1 MELTIQW
8 LLEQNTE
15 LTGFSCLAGEQGIHR
30 IIKSINIM
38 DNPDTVPWLKKDELI
53 LSTGYIISSTDIYKN
68 IIQNLHDQGCCGL
81 GIKMNRYMD
90 TLPVE
95 MIEQANRLGFIIF
108 SIPFSSTMEQIVSIV
123 YRQMFSNE
131 MSQSERLMTFYKN
144 IAEAA
149 LKRQSVFPVL
159 ENISKA
165 VSNPVFLTLPDFELI
180 ECSIPKKSK
189 ITLPLSCSR
198 DSDSIF
204 SEVDSIFLQNEYQ
217 NNPLPVRH
225 HTVQCQSSKQQFL
238 LFSIVSQQTLL
249 GYLICLEEVPFTSFE
264 YELLSS
270 IQSILGLT
278 MLKTNS
284 ITNDGQQID
293 RSRFFNELLSGKLK
307 TEHEIEPLCTQYGFN
322 FSSDRI
328 CAVLRFDSYSEMSVA
343 RQRAFTRKVISYL
356 LPLFSDSSIELTYT
370 SHEDNLVL
378 FLFLDKIDT
387 YRKTAV
393 IDSFIRKMIHR
404 LNEEKISFLLGISSV
419 SRGASTIFRNYTEA
433 LRALELGKRLHPHEQ
448 SFNYEKD
455 RIYHLLSANYTA
467 AQLMELYTLLL
478 KPLDEYDSENNSS
491 LSQTLLTYLECGQNI
506 AQTAKQLYIHRNTMI
521 YRMEQIQSII
531 DFNPKDF
538 HNVYL
543 IQTAFYIKKL
553 LSL

>member
-1 MELTIQW
+1 MNLTIRW

-15 LTGFSCLAGEQGIHR
+15 LTGFSCLAGEQGIDR

-68 IIQNLHDQGCCGL
+68 IIQNLYDQGCCGL

-90 TLPVE
+90 ALPAE

-131 MSQSERLMTFYKN
+131 MSQSERLMTLYKN

-159 ENISKA
+159 ENICNA
-165 VSNPVFLTLPDFELI
+165 ISNPVFLTFPDFELI
-180 ECSIPKKSK
+180 ECVIPKNSSV
-189 ITLPLSCSR
+189 TLPLPCSR
-198 DSDSIF
+198 DSDSLF

-217 NNPLPVRH
+217 NNPLPVRR
-225 HTVQCQSSKQQFL
+225 HTVHCKSFKRQFL

-249 GYLICLEEVPFTSFE
+249 GYLICMEEKPFTSFE
-264 YELLSS
+264 YELISS
-270 IQSILGLT
+270 IQSILCLT
-278 MLKTNS
+278 MLKTNV
-284 ITNDGQQID
+284 ITTDGHQID
-293 RSRFFNELLSGKLK
+293 RSTFFNELLSGKLK
-307 TEHEIEPLCTQYGFN
+307 TDQEIEPLCTQYGFN

-328 CAVLRFDSYSEMSVA
+328 CTVFRFDSYSEMSTA
-343 RQRAFTRKVISYL
+343 RQRAFTRKIISFL
-356 LPLFSDSSIELTYT
+356 LPLFSNSSIESTYT
-370 SHEDNLVL
+370 SHDDNLVL
-378 FLFLDKIDT
+378 FLFLDKIDSSR
-387 YRKTAV
+387 RKS
-393 IDSFIRKMIHR
+393 IMDNYIRKMIQR
-404 LNEEKISFLLGISSV
+404 LNEEKISFFMGISSL
-419 SRGASTIFRNYTEA
+419 SHGASTIFASYTESI
-433 LRALELGKRLHPHEQ
+433 RALELGRKLHPHDQ
-448 SFNYEKD
+448 AFSYEKD
-455 RIYHLLSANYTA
+455 RIYHLLSANFTA
-467 AQLMELYTLLL
+467 AQLMDIYTLFL
-478 KPLDEYDSENNSS
+478 KPLDEYDSENGSN
-491 LSQTLLTYLECGQNI
+491 LCQTLHTYLECGQNI
-506 AQTAKQLYIHRNTMI
+506 AQTAKHLYIHRNTMI
-521 YRMEQIQSII
+521 YRMEQIQDII
-531 DFNPKDF
+531 NFNPKDL